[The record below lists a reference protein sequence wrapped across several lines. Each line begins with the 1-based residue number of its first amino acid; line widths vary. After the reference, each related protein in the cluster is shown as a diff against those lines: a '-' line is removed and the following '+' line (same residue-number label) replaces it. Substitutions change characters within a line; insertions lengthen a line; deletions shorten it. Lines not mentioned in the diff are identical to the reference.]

1 MTYNLNNSTSPLALT
16 FGIEIETGG
25 ISYPQYGRLLAEK
38 GLKGFK
44 SVDDG
49 SGRVDAEIVTCPLT
63 PCDTAW
69 EFISNLTRAMNEIG
83 TDRLGDSNRL
93 INTGCGLHVHV
104 GNAFLNDGVDPDEY
118 CRKSIEA
125 FGTTGA
131 RYHLDHQDPME
142 FEIYRDVAFRCSY
155 QQDVLDS
162 MNYKS
167 RRNNRYCS
175 PIGIVL
181 DDIKAASDR
190 QQLAAAL
197 RRADINYHS
206 KFSAI
211 TLETWGKGT
220 IEFRQHGGTTDAT
233 KIRRWVEFILNL
245 FAHTI
250 ENRIENGGDRT
261 IVHNTPVDPFRR
273 LSRIGVQY
281 RLKRSPEGATTRAIM
296 DATGCSEQRVRAA
309 VSEIRNHAEVGQ
321 AAVVTHTQQANGAT
335 YGDGTDHTRYQVL
348 ESFETQAQGAVLMP
362 ENRIGIPSVWA
373 GINDDHFAWWQ
384 DRIEKLS
391 RSDQ

>member
-25 ISYPQYGRLLAEK
+25 ISYPQYGRLLADK

-63 PCDTAW
+63 PCRTAW
-69 EFISNLTRAMNEIG
+69 EFISNLTTAMNEIG

-125 FGTTGA
+125 FGTTGE

-142 FEIYRDVAFRCSY
+142 FEIYRDVAFRCAY

-211 TLETWGKGT
+211 TLETWSKGT
-220 IEFRQHGGTTDAT
+220 IEVRQHGGTTDAT

-250 ENRIENGGDRT
+250 DNRIENGGDRT
-261 IVHNTPVDPFRR
+261 IVHNTPIDPFRR

-281 RLKRSPEGATTRAIM
+281 RMMRTPDGATTRAIM

>member
-104 GNAFLNDGVDPDEY
+104 GNAFLNDGVDPNEY

-181 DDIKAASDR
+181 DDIKNASDR

-281 RLKRSPEGATTRAIM
+281 RMMRSPDGATTRAIM

-309 VSEIRNHAEVGQ
+309 VSEIRNHAEVGH

>member
-63 PCDTAW
+63 PCRTAW
-69 EFISNLTRAMNEIG
+69 EFISNLTTAMNEIG

-281 RLKRSPEGATTRAIM
+281 RMMRSPDGATTRAIM

-309 VSEIRNHAEVGQ
+309 VSEIRNHAEVGH

>member
-1 MTYNLNNSTSPLALT
+1 MTYRLNNTTALT
-16 FGIEIETGG
+16 PTFGVELETGG
-25 ISYPQYGRLLAEK
+25 IAYPTFGRLLAEL
-38 GLKGFK
+38 GITGFK

-49 SGRVDAEIVTCPLT
+49 SGRVDAEIVTCPLA
-63 PCDTAW
+63 PCETAW
-69 EFISNLTRAMNEIG
+69 EFISKLTRAMNDIG
-83 TDRLGDSNRL
+83 SDRLGDSNRL

-118 CRKSIEA
+118 CRKSIAA

-197 RRADINYHS
+197 RRADINYNS

-220 IEFRQHGGTTDAT
+220 IEFRQHGGTTDAI

-250 ENRIENGGDRT
+250 ENRIENGGNRT

-281 RLKRSPEGATTRAIM
+281 RMMRTPDGATTRAIM

-309 VSEIRNHAEVGQ
+309 VSEIRGHEEVGQ
-321 AAVVTHTQQANGAT
+321 AAVITHTQQANGAT

-348 ESFETQAQGAVLMP
+348 ESYETQAQGAVLMP

-373 GINDDHFAWWQ
+373 GISDDHFAWWQ

-391 RSDQ
+391 RSNR

>member
-63 PCDTAW
+63 PCETAW

-155 QQDVLDS
+155 QQNVLDS

-250 ENRIENGGDRT
+250 ENRIENGGNRT

-281 RLKRSPEGATTRAIM
+281 RMMRTPDGATTRAIM

-373 GINDDHFAWWQ
+373 GISDDHFAWWQ

>member
-63 PCDTAW
+63 PCETAW

-155 QQDVLDS
+155 QQNVLDS

-261 IVHNTPVDPFRR
+261 IVHNTPIDPFRR

-281 RLKRSPEGATTRAIM
+281 RMMRTPDGATTRAIM

-373 GINDDHFAWWQ
+373 GISDDHFAWWQ

>member
-63 PCDTAW
+63 PCRTAW
-69 EFISNLTRAMNEIG
+69 EFISNLTTAMNEIG

-250 ENRIENGGDRT
+250 ENRIENGGNRT

-281 RLKRSPEGATTRAIM
+281 RMMRSPDGATTRAIM

-309 VSEIRNHAEVGQ
+309 VSEIRNHAEVGH

>member
-1 MTYNLNNSTSPLALT
+1 MTYRLNNTTALT
-16 FGIEIETGG
+16 PTFGVELETGG
-25 ISYPQYGRLLAEK
+25 ISYPQFGRLLAEK

-49 SGRVDAEIVTCPLT
+49 SGRVDAEIVTCPLA

-69 EFISNLTRAMNEIG
+69 EFLLNLTRAMNDIG

-104 GNAFLNDGVDPDEY
+104 GNSFLNDGVDPDEY
-118 CRKSIEA
+118 CRKSIAA
-125 FGTTGA
+125 FGTTGD

-142 FEIYRDVAFRCSY
+142 FEIYRDVSYRYAY
-155 QQDVLDS
+155 QQNVLDS
-162 MNYKS
+162 MNYYS
-167 RRNNRYCS
+167 RRDNRYCS
-175 PIGIVL
+175 PIGIVV

-197 RRADINYHS
+197 RRADINYNA

-261 IVHNTPVDPFRR
+261 IVHNTPVNPFRR

-281 RLKRSPEGATTRAIM
+281 GMMRTPDGATTRAIM

-309 VSEIRNHAEVGQ
+309 VSEMRNHDEIGQ

-335 YGDGTDHTRYQVL
+335 YGMGTDHTRYQVL
-348 ESFETQAQGAVLMP
+348 ESYETQAQGAVLMP

-373 GINDDHFAWWQ
+373 GISDDHFAWWQ

-391 RSDQ
+391 RSNQ